1 MIAFPLPAAA
11 AELPAGV
18 QQILQQSEL
27 TPDKLV
33 HITLQELLQTLAG
46 WLKNAWGQ
54 PLQLAR
60 RAVLFLLLS
69 SCVGLLADG
78 GAWRDCV
85 DLVAVLGFGT
95 IALNQMTS
103 LVQQVAQAANTSQL
117 YVSGFIPV
125 FAGVALLAGQTAGAA
140 VYSTM
145 FYAMAAFL
153 AEVLQN
159 LLLPLLQIYFCFS
172 VSAAL
177 WGDSGIADA
186 ANLFARCFTFALKLC
201 GMLFT
206 FVLGLQNVLA
216 AGTDR
221 AALKIG
227 KSVLS
232 AAVPVVGDAAA
243 AALGSASA
251 AIGLLKG
258 SLALAAVAALGAA
271 FAPVL
276 AQCGLYWLGFSG
288 YLGTIFLSGNSIHAV
303 AAAWREWGLTYGYA
317 VPRGTGLLHLV
328 RPGWAGADILAAKW
342 VQASHKCGA
351 YAVYYNIGPPGS
363 FRHELAGL
371 CRAAPKLC
379 QPERPRRGLYRL
391 RRRACHA
398 GIRRSTAKA
407 FAAKRHRIRCAA
419 AGGRRACAAG
429 LPGGPG
435 TGGNPAAKFC
445 GEPALYAG
453 EHPMTAKQS
462 IAWLQAAWKDDKK
475 RINLLLVSGL
485 AGMLLLCMS
494 EWLPAGQSTQNA
506 AQSSQQSQ
514 TAAEYE
520 QQLETRLAALIRAM
534 DGAGETVVMVT
545 LDCGEETTYA
555 ADTRTEKTSEDT
567 RSSAA
572 SQRTHLLAGAQP
584 VVQSVQAPQVRGV
597 AVLCQGGGNA
607 GTQRRIT
614 ELVSALTGVGASH
627 ITVNKMQ
634 S

>member
-117 YVSGFIPV
+117 YVSGFVPV

-276 AQCGLYWLGFSG
+276 AQCGLYWLGHGHSG
-288 YLGTIFLSGNSIHAV
+288 GGTGAKAQQADLHPIWPGDAAVRGHLGTIFLSGNSIHAV

-351 YAVYYNIGPPGS
+351 YAVYYNIGPPCGI
-363 FRHELAGL
+363 RPELA
-371 CRAAPKLC
+371 KL
-379 QPERPRRGLYRL
+379 
-391 RRRACHA
+391 
-398 GIRRSTAKA
+398 
-407 FAAKRHRIRCAA
+407 
-419 AGGRRACAAG
+419 
-429 LPGGPG
+429 
-435 TGGNPAAKFC
+435 
-445 GEPALYAG
+445 
-453 EHPMTAKQS
+453 
-462 IAWLQAAWKDDKK
+462 
-475 RINLLLVSGL
+475 
-485 AGMLLLCMS
+485 
-494 EWLPAGQSTQNA
+494 
-506 AQSSQQSQ
+506 
-514 TAAEYE
+514 
-520 QQLETRLAALIRAM
+520 
-534 DGAGETVVMVT
+534 
-545 LDCGEETTYA
+545 
-555 ADTRTEKTSEDT
+555 
-567 RSSAA
+567 
-572 SQRTHLLAGAQP
+572 
-584 VVQSVQAPQVRGV
+584 
-597 AVLCQGGGNA
+597 
-607 GTQRRIT
+607 
-614 ELVSALTGVGASH
+614 
-627 ITVNKMQ
+627 
-634 S
+634 

>member
-1 MIAFPLPAAA
+1 MMQALPLLQSLLASFLSFFIVIAFLLPAAA

-46 WLKNAWGQ
+46 WLKNAWGR
-54 PLQLAR
+54 PLQLVR

-103 LVQQVAQAANTSQL
+103 LVQQVAQATNTSQL
-117 YVSGFIPV
+117 YVSGFVPV

-221 AALKIG
+221 AALKNRQKRAECCRARRGGCRCGGSGQCFRRNRTAQRLIG
-227 KSVLS
+227 
-232 AAVPVVGDAAA
+232 VG
-243 AALGSASA
+243 G
-251 AIGLLKG
+251 GG
-258 SLALAAVAALGAA
+258 ALGAA

-276 AQCGLYWLGFSG
+276 AQCGLYWLVFSG
-288 YLGTIFLSGNSIHAV
+288 MGILAAGLGQKRSKQICTLFGQGTRLCGAILVLYFFLVILSTLLLLLGGNG
-303 AAAWREWGLTYGYA
+303 GLTYGYA

-351 YAVYYNIGPPGS
+351 YAVYYNIGPPCGI
-363 FRHELAGL
+363 RPELA
-371 CRAAPKLC
+371 KL
-379 QPERPRRGLYRL
+379 
-391 RRRACHA
+391 
-398 GIRRSTAKA
+398 
-407 FAAKRHRIRCAA
+407 
-419 AGGRRACAAG
+419 
-429 LPGGPG
+429 
-435 TGGNPAAKFC
+435 
-445 GEPALYAG
+445 
-453 EHPMTAKQS
+453 
-462 IAWLQAAWKDDKK
+462 
-475 RINLLLVSGL
+475 
-485 AGMLLLCMS
+485 
-494 EWLPAGQSTQNA
+494 
-506 AQSSQQSQ
+506 
-514 TAAEYE
+514 
-520 QQLETRLAALIRAM
+520 
-534 DGAGETVVMVT
+534 
-545 LDCGEETTYA
+545 
-555 ADTRTEKTSEDT
+555 
-567 RSSAA
+567 
-572 SQRTHLLAGAQP
+572 
-584 VVQSVQAPQVRGV
+584 
-597 AVLCQGGGNA
+597 
-607 GTQRRIT
+607 
-614 ELVSALTGVGASH
+614 
-627 ITVNKMQ
+627 
-634 S
+634 

>member
-117 YVSGFIPV
+117 YVSGFVPV

-276 AQCGLYWLGFSG
+276 AQCGLYWLVFSGMGILAAGLGKAQQADLYPIWPGDAAVRG

-351 YAVYYNIGPPGS
+351 YAVYYNIGPPCGI
-363 FRHELAGL
+363 RPELA
-371 CRAAPKLC
+371 KL
-379 QPERPRRGLYRL
+379 
-391 RRRACHA
+391 
-398 GIRRSTAKA
+398 
-407 FAAKRHRIRCAA
+407 
-419 AGGRRACAAG
+419 
-429 LPGGPG
+429 
-435 TGGNPAAKFC
+435 
-445 GEPALYAG
+445 
-453 EHPMTAKQS
+453 
-462 IAWLQAAWKDDKK
+462 
-475 RINLLLVSGL
+475 
-485 AGMLLLCMS
+485 
-494 EWLPAGQSTQNA
+494 
-506 AQSSQQSQ
+506 
-514 TAAEYE
+514 
-520 QQLETRLAALIRAM
+520 
-534 DGAGETVVMVT
+534 
-545 LDCGEETTYA
+545 
-555 ADTRTEKTSEDT
+555 
-567 RSSAA
+567 
-572 SQRTHLLAGAQP
+572 
-584 VVQSVQAPQVRGV
+584 
-597 AVLCQGGGNA
+597 
-607 GTQRRIT
+607 
-614 ELVSALTGVGASH
+614 
-627 ITVNKMQ
+627 
-634 S
+634 

>member
-227 KSVLS
+227 KSVLMTRTKECWCVG
-232 AAVPVVGDAAA
+232 VPVVGDAAA

-276 AQCGLYWLGFSG
+276 AQCGLYWLVFSG
-288 YLGTIFLSGNSIHAV
+288 MG
-303 AAAWREWGLTYGYA
+303 
-317 VPRGTGLLHLV
+317 
-328 RPGWAGADILAAKW
+328 ILAAGLGQKRSK
-342 VQASHKCGA
+342 QICTLFGQGTRLCGA
-351 YAVYYNIGPPGS
+351 ILV
-363 FRHELAGL
+363 
-371 CRAAPKLC
+371 
-379 QPERPRRGLYRL
+379 LYFFL
-391 RRRACHA
+391 V
-398 GIRRSTAKA
+398 ILST
-407 FAAKRHRIRCAA
+407 
-419 AGGRRACAAG
+419 
-429 LPGGPG
+429 LLLLL
-435 TGGNPAAKFC
+435 GGN
-445 GEPALYAG
+445 
-453 EHPMTAKQS
+453 
-462 IAWLQAAWKDDKK
+462 
-475 RINLLLVSGL
+475 
-485 AGMLLLCMS
+485 
-494 EWLPAGQSTQNA
+494 
-506 AQSSQQSQ
+506 
-514 TAAEYE
+514 
-520 QQLETRLAALIRAM
+520 
-534 DGAGETVVMVT
+534 
-545 LDCGEETTYA
+545 
-555 ADTRTEKTSEDT
+555 
-567 RSSAA
+567 
-572 SQRTHLLAGAQP
+572 
-584 VVQSVQAPQVRGV
+584 
-597 AVLCQGGGNA
+597 GG
-607 GTQRRIT
+607 
-614 ELVSALTGVGASH
+614 
-627 ITVNKMQ
+627 
-634 S
+634 

>member
-117 YVSGFIPV
+117 YVSGFVPV

-232 AAVPVVGDAAA
+232 AAVPVV
-243 AALGSASA
+243 
-251 AIGLLKG
+251 
-258 SLALAAVAALGAA
+258 ALAAVAALGAA

-276 AQCGLYWLGFSG
+276 AQCGLYWLVFSG
-288 YLGTIFLSGNSIHAV
+288 MG
-303 AAAWREWGLTYGYA
+303 
-317 VPRGTGLLHLV
+317 
-328 RPGWAGADILAAKW
+328 ILAAGLGQKRSK
-342 VQASHKCGA
+342 QICTLFGQGTRLCGA
-351 YAVYYNIGPPGS
+351 ILV
-363 FRHELAGL
+363 
-371 CRAAPKLC
+371 
-379 QPERPRRGLYRL
+379 LYFFL
-391 RRRACHA
+391 V
-398 GIRRSTAKA
+398 ILST
-407 FAAKRHRIRCAA
+407 
-419 AGGRRACAAG
+419 
-429 LPGGPG
+429 LLLLL
-435 TGGNPAAKFC
+435 GGN
-445 GEPALYAG
+445 
-453 EHPMTAKQS
+453 
-462 IAWLQAAWKDDKK
+462 
-475 RINLLLVSGL
+475 
-485 AGMLLLCMS
+485 
-494 EWLPAGQSTQNA
+494 
-506 AQSSQQSQ
+506 
-514 TAAEYE
+514 
-520 QQLETRLAALIRAM
+520 
-534 DGAGETVVMVT
+534 
-545 LDCGEETTYA
+545 
-555 ADTRTEKTSEDT
+555 
-567 RSSAA
+567 
-572 SQRTHLLAGAQP
+572 
-584 VVQSVQAPQVRGV
+584 
-597 AVLCQGGGNA
+597 GG
-607 GTQRRIT
+607 
-614 ELVSALTGVGASH
+614 
-627 ITVNKMQ
+627 
-634 S
+634 